1 MRLAFS
7 IIAGVL
13 SAVLGLQLL
22 LNALPVSG
30 RGVYGSGFDPQ
41 WPIHHMLAHSTFTYS
56 AGWALQNVHVG
67 SINNM
72 GYVAPFDYL
81 PGSRAVMVIG
91 DSYVE
96 SLMNS
101 YDETLQG
108 TLKRDVNQPTEV
120 MHFGTAGASLAD
132 YLAVAELI
140 PSRFTASWAVLVISD
155 GDFVDGFTPAPGYY
169 AWDTSTPQLVTLRD
183 HEFERGPLASW
194 GRTLAL
200 VRYIRY
206 NLKTSFG
213 RLFDFS
219 ISSPADQGCKTVEL
233 AATDGELIDEITP
246 MLAKSMSLDPSHVI
260 LVFDSDRRALEGVH
274 STIDRSCPT
283 RDSVSLQALR
293 AAALGSGMHIVETRE
308 LFANF
313 HEKTGLPLDHAPE
326 DLHWN
331 GNAHRLVAEQVA
343 AIINRS
349 TAVAAEQLH

>member
-1 MRLAFS
+1 MRLALS

-30 RGVYGSGFDPQ
+30 RGVYGSGFNPY
-41 WPIHHMLAHSTFTYS
+41 WPVHHMLEHSTFTYS
-56 AGWALQNVHVG
+56 AGWALKNVHVG
-67 SINNM
+67 IVNNM
-72 GYVAPFDYL
+72 GYAAPFDYL
-81 PGSRAVMVIG
+81 PGTRAVMVIG

-108 TLKRDVNQPTEV
+108 VLKRVLTQPSEV
-120 MHFGTAGASLAD
+120 MHFGAAGASLAD

-140 PSRFTASWAVLVISD
+140 PSRFIASWAVLVISD
-155 GDFVDGFTPAPGYY
+155 GDFTDGFNPAPGYY
-169 AWDTSTPQLVTLRD
+169 AWDSDSPRLVTLRD
-183 HEFERGPLASW
+183 HESERGPLATW

-219 ISSPADQGCKTVEL
+219 ISSPADQRCKTVEL
-233 AATDGELIDEITP
+233 AAADGELIEEIMP
-246 MLAKSMSLDPSHVI
+246 KLAQSMSLDPSHVI

-283 RDSVSLQALR
+283 RDSVALKAVR
-293 AAALGSGMHIVETRE
+293 AAALRSGMHIVETRE
-308 LFANF
+308 LFAGF
-313 HEKTGLPLDHAPE
+313 HEKTGLPLDYAPE

-349 TAVAAEQLH
+349 SAVATE